1 MLMIFELLRR
11 RSLRQRVVSCLL
23 IAVAEAALLY
33 RLQRDVA
40 QYHVI
45 NNVGIVVE
53 FLARMSGP
61 GTKRNVLSVPTN
73 VCSRWKSGR
82 DADLPPLPFL
92 TGTGHRSL

>member
-11 RSLRQRVVSCLL
+11 RRLRQRVVSCLL

-61 GTKRNVLSVPTN
+61 GTKRT
-73 VCSRWKSGR
+73 
-82 DADLPPLPFL
+82 F
-92 TGTGHRSL
+92 